1 MLELASAKY
10 VLTKIFER
18 VKRDLTQVREQWRQV
33 SQEKDLDIKQRES
46 EIAQRIQAVKQEYAE
61 NFETKYQKV

>member
-10 VLTKIFER
+10 VQTKIFER

-33 SQEKDLDIKQRES
+33 SKEKDLEIKQRES

-61 NFETKYQKV
+61 TFETK